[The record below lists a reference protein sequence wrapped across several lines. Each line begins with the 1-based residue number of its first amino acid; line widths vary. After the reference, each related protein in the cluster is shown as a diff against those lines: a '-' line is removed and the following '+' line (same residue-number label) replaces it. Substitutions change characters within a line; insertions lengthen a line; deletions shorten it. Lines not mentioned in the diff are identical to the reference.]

1 MKKILDKIESLKDLK
16 QLSVNGLSMS
26 TVLFDNFKATSKMCA
41 QSCQKEPSPLTQIS
55 KTIN

>member
-16 QLSVNGLSMS
+16 QLSVNGLSMR
-26 TVLFDNFKATSKMCA
+26 TVLFDNFKDISKMRA